1 MSEFDFQILHLTD
14 QFYDAY
20 PNPPFSEILQ
30 KQQRAYHCLLFQ
42 SHYDYFIC
50 IPFRSEISH
59 PYAYHFKHSKRSKY
73 HKSGLDYTKIVIISN
88 TEYLDTQDA
97 IIDKD
102 EFKRRYSF
110 SSLKYF
116 HKELHINET
125 SHSSTS
131 KCSPLA
137 QGLPTSHLP

>member
-1 MSEFDFQILHLTD
+1 MSEFDYQILHLTD

-88 TEYLDTQDA
+88 TNYLDTQDA

-102 EFKRRYSF
+102 EFK
-110 SSLKYF
+110 
-116 HKELHINET
+116 ET
-125 SHSSTS
+125 MSNLLRIKDEASHSSTS

>member
-20 PNPPFSEILQ
+20 PNPLFSEILQ

-42 SHYDYFIC
+42 SHYDYYIFHQN
-50 IPFRSEISH
+50 SLHLLH
-59 PYAYHFKHSKRSKY
+59 PS
-73 HKSGLDYTKIVIISN
+73 
-88 TEYLDTQDA
+88 
-97 IIDKD
+97 